1 MKIGFWFLLTI
12 MAVTFVSCSN
22 PKADFDETKRLLDA
36 NEAILNNSL
45 DYQLK
50 YKTCSS
56 SIAFLQSFISKHE
69 KGEWADVARGMLE
82 MWTQK
87 RVEIENTINELS
99 TKLQKAAIERAAQE
113 ARSEH
118 ILTNIDSYEAE
129 GTPISFDGSGININ
143 GKYVFHLRGAILG
156 IDRYNVV
163 VELSAHY
170 DYESKHIE
178 FGKIL
183 TGEQR

>member
-1 MKIGFWFLLTI
+1 MKVGFWLLLI
-12 MAVTFVSCSN
+12 SMAVVFVSCSN
-22 PKADFDETKRLLDA
+22 PKADFDETKKLLDA
-36 NEAILNNSL
+36 NEAILSNSL

-69 KGEWADVARGMLE
+69 KGEWVEVARGMLE

-87 RVEIENTINELS
+87 RAEIENTINTLAS
-99 TKLQKAAIERAAQE
+99 KLQNAAIKRAAEE
-113 ARSEH
+113 AKNQH
-118 ILTNIDSYEAE
+118 LLCNINTYEAE
-129 GTPISFDGSGININ
+129 STPISFDGSGMYIN
-143 GKYVFHLRGAILG
+143 GKYVFHLQGAILG
-156 IDRYNVV
+156 IDRYDVA

-170 DYESKHIE
+170 DYASKQIE

-183 TGEQR
+183 AGDQR